1 MNIVRKDI
9 DNVNALVTV
18 KISKTDYQ
26 EKFEKTL
33 QEYRRKANIPGFRP
47 GMVPVGLVKKMYGK
61 AILAEEVNKLV
72 SDGIYNYIKENNIQI
87 LGEPLPNETEQPSI
101 DFDAQEEFDFVFD
114 LGIAPEFELKLDKKD
129 KIKSYQ
135 IVVSDEMIQNQVNSY
150 VGRFGSYIQVDTVE
164 EKDVVKGDLLEMGAD
179 KKVNESGIKV
189 EAGVLTPAYI
199 KDKKQKKSFV
209 GAKIG
214 DVIVFNPQSAFENE
228 SEISSLLKVSK
239 DEAKKITA
247 DFMITITGITRYQE
261 AEINQVLFD
270 KVFGEGVVASEEE
283 FQAKIKE
290 NIQENLQADSDYKF
304 TLDAQKYLVKKLS
317 DVVFPEAFLKRWV
330 VLTNKNL
337 TEEAVE
343 KDFPAMLDDLKWH
356 LIKDKLSKENN
367 VKVEAVDIEEYAKK
381 IAKSQFAQYGMANV
395 PDDILD
401 GYVKD
406 MLKKEESVRNIVD
419 KVVESK
425 AMEVVKAAVKLE
437 MKEVSIEEF
446 NKMFEA

>member
-1 MNIVRKDI
+1 M
-9 DNVNALVTV
+9 
-18 KISKTDYQ
+18 
-26 EKFEKTL
+26 
-33 QEYRRKANIPGFRP
+33 
-47 GMVPVGLVKKMYGK
+47 
-61 AILAEEVNKLV
+61 
-72 SDGIYNYIKENNIQI
+72 
-87 LGEPLPNETEQPSI
+87 
-101 DFDAQEEFDFVFD
+101 
-114 LGIAPEFELKLDKKD
+114 
-129 KIKSYQ
+129 
-135 IVVSDEMIQNQVNSY
+135 
-150 VGRFGSYIQVDTVE
+150 
-164 EKDVVKGDLLEMGAD
+164 
-179 KKVNESGIKV
+179 
-189 EAGVLTPAYI
+189 
-199 KDKKQKKSFV
+199 
-209 GAKIG
+209 
-214 DVIVFNPQSAFENE
+214 
-228 SEISSLLKVSK
+228 
-239 DEAKKITA
+239 
-247 DFMITITGITRYQE
+247 
-261 AEINQVLFD
+261 
-270 KVFGEGVVASEEE
+270 
-283 FQAKIKE
+283 
-290 NIQENLQADSDYKF
+290 
-304 TLDAQKYLVKKLS
+304 KKLS